1 MKNQAIR
8 TITLLSLFTI
18 LAAAPAYAQSADNI
32 VMKVP
37 FSFVAGKK
45 ILPAGEYTVKRALF
59 SRLTLIRNAG
69 GRREYTTIM
78 TMPVPP
84 ETTALAAKL
93 IFHRYGD
100 QYFLHQ
106 VWTTGNER
114 GGQLFKSRAELE
126 LAKSASEVQ
135 RLSIIAAR

>member
-1 MKNQAIR
+1 MKNQAFR
-8 TITLLSLFTI
+8 TIALLSLFTM

-32 VMKVP
+32 VLKVP
-37 FSFVAGKK
+37 FSFVVGKK
-45 ILPAGEYTVKRALF
+45 TLPAGEYTVKRAL
-59 SRLTLIRNAG
+59 STRLTLIRNAG
-69 GRREYTTIM
+69 GRRECTTVL

-84 ETTALAAKL
+84 ETMALAAKL

-106 VWTTGNER
+106 VWTPGSER
-114 GGQLFKSRAELE
+114 GGQLFESRAELE

-135 RLSIIAAR
+135 RVSIIAAR

>member
-1 MKNQAIR
+1 MKNQAFR
-8 TITLLSLFTI
+8 AITLLSLFTI

-37 FSFVAGKK
+37 FSFVAGRKT
-45 ILPAGEYTVKRALF
+45 LPAGEYTIKRSL
-59 SRLTLIRNAG
+59 STRLTLIRNAG
-69 GRREYTTIM
+69 GRREYTTIL

-84 ETTALAAKL
+84 ETMALAAKL

-106 VWTTGNER
+106 VWTPGSER
-114 GGQLFKSRAELE
+114 GGQLSESRAELE
-126 LAKSASEVQ
+126 LAKSTLDFHKVS
-135 RLSIIAAR
+135 IAAR

>member
-1 MKNQAIR
+1 MKSHAFR
-8 TITLLSLFTI
+8 TITLLSLFII

-32 VMKVP
+32 VLKVP

-45 ILPAGEYTVKRALF
+45 TLPAGEYTVKRAL
-59 SRLTLIRNAG
+59 STRLTLIRNAG
-69 GRREYTTIM
+69 GRREYTTIL
-78 TMPVPP
+78 TMPVRP
-84 ETTALAAKL
+84 ETMALAAKL

-106 VWTTGNER
+106 VWTPGNER
-114 GGQLFKSRAELE
+114 GGQLFESRAELE

-135 RLSIIAAR
+135 RVSIIAAR